1 MILFSWLFVIPSW
14 TTKNAAQN
22 YFPIG
27 IWIQGYENFFSECI
41 RRHGRQRPVPDRLI
55 YLRKCDIPTANRYSF
70 FQILW
75 VCLSNEKTE

>member
-1 MILFSWLFVIPSW
+1 MKLFLWLFVIPNW
-14 TTKNAAQN
+14 TARNAVQN
-22 YFPIG
+22 CFPIG
-27 IWIQGYENFFSECI
+27 IWIQGYENFLSEWI
-41 RRHGRQRPVPDRLI
+41 GRPGRQHPVPDRLI